1 MAVQCGATGT
11 LDPAPALPPEEVD
24 AVNALFQRLKT
35 PFWELDR
42 NFSAV
47 DCGVKLKNEIICN
60 CSLENHTICRVTE
73 IDLSSHDLGGRIPA
87 EIGNLTH
94 LRLLDLSENKL
105 RGSIPKSFGNLSQ
118 L

>member
-1 MAVQCGATGT
+1 
-11 LDPAPALPPEEVD
+11 D

-60 CSLENHTICRVTE
+60 CSIENHTICRVTE
-73 IDLSSHDLGGRIPA
+73 M
-87 EIGNLTH
+87 
-94 LRLLDLSENKL
+94 
-105 RGSIPKSFGNLSQ
+105 
-118 L
+118 